1 MSAQDDSGYQV
12 SLEGEGSFVHYRSFS
27 SARNSAEMGQRLS
40 AALELGRAH
49 GVARLMFDS
58 RGTPFQTG
66 IAAQYE
72 YAYNQAR
79 RLGLTREW
87 RIAMVVTPGDRSY
100 DFMETA
106 FVNSGY
112 IARLFS
118 DYQRAVDWLRGRGEG
133 LAGNDAA
140 AG

>member
-1 MSAQDDSGYQV
+1 MSAQDDSGYQL
-12 SLEGEGSFVHYRSFS
+12 SLEGEGGFVHYRSLA

-40 AALELGRAH
+40 AALELGRVH
-49 GVARLMFDS
+49 GVARIMFDS
-58 RGTPFQTG
+58 RGTSFQTG

-87 RIAMVVTPGDRSY
+87 RIAMLVTPGDRSY

-112 IARLFS
+112 ITRLFS
-118 DYQRAVDWLRGRGEG
+118 DYQRAVDWLCGRAEG
-133 LAGNDAA
+133 DSGDGASG
-140 AG
+140 